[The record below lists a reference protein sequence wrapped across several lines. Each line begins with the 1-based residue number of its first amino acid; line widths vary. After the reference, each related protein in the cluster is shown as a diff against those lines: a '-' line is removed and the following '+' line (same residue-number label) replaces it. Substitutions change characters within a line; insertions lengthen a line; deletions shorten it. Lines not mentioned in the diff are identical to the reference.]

1 MSHRLGN
8 MLRRRVAPPRFVL
21 FVVALIG
28 LFIASVLAGAPLQVA
43 LLASFDLATLVFLVF
58 LWPLL
63 NHDTATMR
71 SSAAANDANRVGLL
85 AIAVLLL
92 VVVLIAVG
100 TLVADRNM
108 PLVEVPLIL
117 ISLILAWVFANTVF
131 ALHYAHLFYQQL
143 KGKDQGG
150 LDFPDLITPDYWDFF
165 YFSFTL
171 GMTFQ
176 TSDVTI
182 SGAHMRRVA
191 LAHSIAAFLFNLG
204 ILAFAINIVGGL

>member
-8 MLRRRVAPPRFVL
+8 LLRRRVAPPRFVL

-28 LFIASVLAGAPLQVA
+28 LFIAAVLAGAPLQVA

-85 AIAVLLL
+85 AIAILLL

-117 ISLILAWVFANTVF
+117 SSLILAWIFANTVF
-131 ALHYAHLFYQQL
+131 ALHYA
-143 KGKDQGG
+143 
-150 LDFPDLITPDYWDFF
+150 IC
-165 YFSFTL
+165 S
-171 GMTFQ
+171 
-176 TSDVTI
+176 I
-182 SGAHMRRVA
+182 SSSRARTKAG
-191 LAHSIAAFLFNLG
+191 SISPT
-204 ILAFAINIVGGL
+204 